1 MISSMTGY
9 GRGAA
14 ARDGR
19 EITVELKSVNHRYL
33 DLSMRLPRSI
43 NFLEDTFRSVLSEQ
57 LARGHVDIYVNYR
70 NNRNDARTVVIDQ
83 TLLEEYVVSAREAN
97 VNLALRDDLTLSNVL
112 RLPDVTSI
120 VEAQED
126 REAVT
131 VLAKEAAYEA
141 VSELKAMR
149 AQEGTR
155 LSADLTARVQ
165 VVLDLTEQ
173 IAQRAPLVVEEYR
186 QKLNER
192 IAGWLD
198 VVEVDRARLATEVAL
213 FADKAS
219 IDEEIVRLRSHVAQ
233 TRLVLASQE
242 PAGRRLDFI
251 VQEMNREFNTIGS
264 KANDAELVNY
274 VLAGKGE
281 IEKIREQVQNIE

>member
-131 VLAKEAAYEA
+131 ALAKEAAYEA